1 MAVDKEALIC
11 LSRVYSYYFKCNF
24 PLFYVYPAL
33 TRYLSILFLNIL
45 TLLACT
51 HSSDNLFHTLMVL
64 CENEN
69 FLTSNLLCFFTRVK
83 LCPLVILLSLIWKK
97 KVRINIFITIQYL
110 KHFYLIP
117 PQSSRF
123 LLLSTFQFHVEA
135 RAWSWF
141 WRSCFSVSSSLSR
154 CTVLAACPLIP
165 CCVHSCTNYCLRFFP
180 VRNSHIQ
187 VYEPVHLNH
196 LEVSPLHTRYFS
208 TIKTI
213 RSHHGQPCL

>member
-33 TRYLSILFLNIL
+33 IRYLSILFLNIL

-51 HSSDNLFHTLMVL
+51 HSSDNLFHTLMVP

-69 FLTSNLLCFFTRVK
+69 FLTSNLGPTLFLHQSEVVPSSYFTFFN
-83 LCPLVILLSLIWKK
+83 LEK

-123 LLLSTFQFHVEA
+123 
-135 RAWSWF
+135 
-141 WRSCFSVSSSLSR
+141 
-154 CTVLAACPLIP
+154 
-165 CCVHSCTNYCLRFFP
+165 
-180 VRNSHIQ
+180 
-187 VYEPVHLNH
+187 
-196 LEVSPLHTRYFS
+196 
-208 TIKTI
+208 
-213 RSHHGQPCL
+213 